1 MQILRFFL
9 VPLLVIF
16 VLTGCAI
23 RIPTLQPAPALEPA
37 TPDAEV
43 VPIDSTRTDLEGNW
57 DGSISIMGTELRILV
72 EFTRDGDAW
81 VGTIDIPQQG
91 AIDLPLHAISFDAPN
106 VQFAMLAGPSQAT
119 FDGELADGAITG
131 IFSQSGF
138 EGSFQLQAVADPET
152 ETVVEEDLPYTA
164 EEVTFGHDD
173 ATLAGTL
180 TLPEGDGPHPALI
193 LVTGSGQQN
202 RDEEIYLAPGY
213 RPFAVIADTLTR
225 QGIAVLRYD
234 DRGMGGSIGEVESA
248 TSADFADD
256 TEAAL
261 NFLLEREEIDPTQIG
276 ILGHSEGGI
285 IATLLAARNPDVAF
299 IILMA
304 GPGLSGY
311 DVVLAQTVMLAEDGG
326 ASAEDLERIRTQQTQ
341 VLDTVRNN
349 EGWDALEILMQEII
363 AEQLA
368 QLPDAQKAQLGDLD
382 AYAAQ
387 VIASQMATL
396 QSPWYR
402 FFISYD
408 PAEDLAEINV
418 PVLAIFGG
426 LDLQVPAEANAEAV
440 RAAAETAGNEDV
452 TVEIIPNANH
462 LFQAA
467 ESGGVDEYSTLAP
480 EFVPGFLDLI
490 SEWLLERVELVQ

>member
-1 MQILRFFL
+1 
-9 VPLLVIF
+9 
-16 VLTGCAI
+16 
-23 RIPTLQPAPALEPA
+23 
-37 TPDAEV
+37 
-43 VPIDSTRTDLEGNW
+43 
-57 DGSISIMGTELRILV
+57 MGTQLRIIV
-72 EFTRDGDAW
+72 DFTRDGEGW
-81 VGTIDIPQQG
+81 VGNIDIPQQG
-91 AIDLPLHAISFDAPN
+91 ATDIPLHSISFDAPN
-106 VQFAMLAGPSQAT
+106 VQFAMLAGPQQAT

-138 EGSFQLQAVADPET
+138 EGSFQLLPIADPEM
-152 ETVVEEDLPYTA
+152 ETVVEEDLPYTE
-164 EEVTFGHDD
+164 EEVTFGHGDV
-173 ATLAGTL
+173 TLAGTL

-234 DRGMGGSIGEVESA
+234 DRGIGGSTGDLESA
-248 TSADFADD
+248 TSEDFAED

-261 NFLLEREEIDPTQIG
+261 NFLLEREEIDPAQVG

-285 IATLLAARNPDVAF
+285 IATILAARNSDVAF

-311 DVVLAQTVMLAEDGG
+311 DIVLEQSLLINKDAG
-326 ASAEDLERIRTQQTQ
+326 ATDEELERIRIQQTQ
-341 VLDTVRNN
+341 VLDTVISN
-349 EGWDALEILMQEII
+349 EGWDELQAMLIEATIERLSE
-363 AEQLA
+363 
-368 QLPDAQKAQLGDLD
+368 LPDDQKAQFGDLET
-382 AYAAQ
+382 YAAQ
-387 VIASQMATL
+387 VIGSQMAAL

-402 FFISYD
+402 FFIAYD
-408 PAEDLAEINV
+408 PAKDLVKINV
-418 PVLAIFGG
+418 PILAIFGG
-426 LDLQVPAEANAEAV
+426 LDLQVPAKANAAAV
-440 RAAAETAGNEDV
+440 RAATEAAGNGDV

-480 EFVPGFLDLI
+480 EFVPGFLETI
-490 SEWLLERVELVQ
+490 SEWLLKRVELVQ

>member
-1 MQILRFFL
+1 MRSLRFF
-9 VPLLVIF
+9 VFPLLVIF
-16 VLTGCAI
+16 ALAGCT
-23 RIPTLQPAPALEPA
+23 IPMAQPAAPAAVDVE
-37 TPDAEV
+37 T
-43 VPIDSTRTDLEGNW
+43 IDSRRTDLEGRW
-57 DGSISIMGTELRILV
+57 DGAISIMGTQLRIIV
-72 EFTRDGDAW
+72 DFTREGDGWA
-81 VGTIDIPQQG
+81 GTIDIPQQG
-91 AIDLPLHAISFDAPN
+91 AVDIPLHSISFDAPN
-106 VQFAMLAGPSQAT
+106 VQFAMLAGPQQAG
-119 FDGELADGAITG
+119 FDGELTDGSIAGT
-131 IFSQSGF
+131 FSQSGF
-138 EGSFQLQAVADPET
+138 AGTFQLLPVAAPEPEAAT
-152 ETVVEEDLPYTA
+152 GDAEDEEAPYTE
-164 EEVTFGHDD
+164 EEVTFGHGDV
-173 ATLAGTL
+173 TLAGTL

-213 RPFAVIADTLTR
+213 RPFAVIADALAR

-234 DRGMGGSIGEVESA
+234 DRGIGGSTGEVESA

-256 TEAAL
+256 TGSAL
-261 NFLLEREEIDPTQIG
+261 NYLLNREEIDPAQIG

-285 IATLLAARNPDVAF
+285 IATMLAARNPDVAF

-311 DVVLAQTVMLAEDGG
+311 DVVLAQAVLLTAASG
-326 ASAEDLERIRTQQTQ
+326 ASAEEVETVRTRQTQ
-341 VLDTVRNN
+341 VLDTVRND
-349 EGWDALEILMQEII
+349 EGWDELETLIQEMI

-387 VIASQMATL
+387 VIAQQLAAL

-402 FFISYD
+402 FFIAYD
-408 PAEDLAEINV
+408 PAEDLAQINV

-426 LDLQVPAEANAEAV
+426 LDLQVPAEANAAAL
-440 RAAAETAGNEDV
+440 RAALESAGNQDV

-467 ESGGVDEYSTLAP
+467 ESGGVDEYGLLAP
-480 EFVPGFLDLI
+480 EFISGFLETI
-490 SEWLLERVELVQ
+490 SEWLLARVEIAQ